1 MKISGIFVLL
11 GAMLLCMASCKPDKP
26 IGPTGPSAPVDG
38 RQKFVGVYDVY
49 DTIGNWRY
57 DMEIVLHHGVSH
69 FDSLYVI
76 GWGDEFD
83 VYIQHDKENESNFLN
98 FIGGF
103 GIADHDGNRWVLFRE
118 YDTLFNNTLVNDTLR
133 LSYLKDNIAAWSNPS
148 VDGLVHLIVQSP
160 DTPDKSA
167 PIKLIA
173 ISMNG
178 RIVTEIAAL
187 PGQVQELVLPGSGVY
202 MVRAV
207 DATQRTLGLVKV
219 VVL

>member
-1 MKISGIFVLL
+1 MTTGTQ
-11 GAMLLCMASCKPDKP
+11 GAA
-26 IGPTGPSAPVDG
+26 
-38 RQKFVGVYDVY
+38 
-49 DTIGNWRY
+49 
-57 DMEIVLHHGVSH
+57 IVS
-69 FDSLYVI
+69 
-76 GWGDEFD
+76 
-83 VYIQHDKENESNFLN
+83 SNAN
-98 FIGGF
+98 
-103 GIADHDGNRWVLFRE
+103 VLFHAGNAINLEPGFSVAFGGVFNMVISDCIYGEVKSMNPARRPRSE
-118 YDTLFNNTLVNDTLR
+118 LLPDGGVAYDR
-133 LSYLKDNIAAWSNPS
+133 GADNIAAWPNPS

-187 PGQVQELVLPGSGVY
+187 PGQVQDLVLPGSGVY